1 MDRIDYIFD
10 ITRKFA
16 NGRKILLY
24 GYNEKPGGSRIDLLV
39 KG

>member
-16 NGRKILLY
+16 NR
-24 GYNEKPGGSRIDLLV
+24 NERYSFMATMKKPGGSE
-39 KG
+39 